1 MTKLSEIV
9 FESGDVWVHEDKKR
23 RIYTVFVNGITHSTS
38 DSAYATLDLAQAR
51 AEYLAGRITERKRC
65 SSQRPVHQ

>member
-23 RIYTVFVNGITHSTS
+23 GIYTVFVNGITHATS
-38 DSAYATLDLAQAR
+38 DSAYSTLDLAQAR
-51 AEYLAGRITERKRC
+51 AEYLARRINERKLR
-65 SSQRPVHQ
+65 Q